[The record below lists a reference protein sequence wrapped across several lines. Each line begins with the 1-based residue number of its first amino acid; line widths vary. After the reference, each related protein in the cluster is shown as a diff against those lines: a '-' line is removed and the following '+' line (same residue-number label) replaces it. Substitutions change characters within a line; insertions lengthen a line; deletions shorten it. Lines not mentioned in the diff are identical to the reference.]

1 MITYIKPRKALNASY
16 SKLPV
21 LAERIEK
28 LRTNLKTYIELG
40 KPDESEEYHKGLI
53 KDFLSNTWYGDDYS
67 LNTNYREDLVI
78 YTGKDVSANA
88 GVIIEAKSP
97 NNKSEMLSEKNE
109 NCKALQE
116 CVYYFMQE
124 AITKKNSD
132 IKKIIITNYEEWFIF
147 EAKDFFRFFC
157 NKANSIYD
165 EFIKFELGQLTDTKT
180 SYFYEKC
187 AKPAIDKWLEK
198 ENINAVHFSIRD
210 FYEPE
215 QNKLSTLYKILSP
228 ENLLSK
234 PFTNDSNSLD
244 KNFYAE
250 LLHIIG
256 LEEVKESG
264 KKLIKRKEK
273 ENRNKASLL
282 EQAIYQLEEEISD
295 EEKCFETALRLV
307 ITWVNRLLFLKLVE
321 SQQLSYQN
329 KNPEYS
335 FLTIKK
341 VQDFD
346 ELNDLFFKVLG
357 KRIENRDEELQK
369 KFSHVPYLNS
379 SLFEPTEDEGILKIR
394 GIKNRPLELFSQTVL
409 KNDSGKKLTGEM
421 DNLQY
426 FFAFLD
432 SYNFASDSSDE
443 IQNENKTLI
452 NASVLGLIFE
462 KINGYKDG
470 SFFTPGFITQY
481 MAEEAIDKVVVQKFN
496 EIKGWKCKNLE
507 ELEEEIDDRE
517 EANEIINKVHI
528 CDPAVGSGHFLV
540 SALNRLLFI
549 KSYLNILLDKNG
561 KRIKRSDW
569 ELKLENDEITVVD
582 EDGNRFEYKATN
594 SERQRV
600 QEALFN
606 EKRTIIENCLFGVDL
621 NPNSVYICRL
631 RLWIE
636 LLKNTYYTEQS
647 NFTQLET
654 LPNIDINIKC
664 GNSLISKFPI
674 KVGESVLSGKIGDE
688 QSTELKKLIPQYKM
702 AVAEYKRENNKET
715 KRKVV
720 EKIASIKKSII
731 GGDTYLF
738 EEYFQD
744 EILASKIFKNSMEWM
759 IEFPEVLNDDGIFEG
774 FDCVIG
780 NPPYIQLQAN
790 KGFLADLYKD
800 FKYETFFKMGD
811 IYCLFIERGFS
822 LLKQDGILSFIN
834 PNTWLQSISFSPFR
848 KFVTTKFAWKK
859 IALTNKVFDE
869 ATVDTHCVIFEK
881 KDEKSDCEIFRV
893 NNDSKVEFLHNVES
907 HLICNTENVI
917 NIEINPEKRKIIEK
931 IKANSSPFSTYFD
944 ITVGVK
950 PFQKGKGKPAQ
961 TAETVATKPFVVE
974 GDKPDSKW
982 SPLMRGSLM
991 NRYVNL
997 WNNNYWI
1004 LYGEWLAEP
1013 RNRKIFDAPEKIII
1027 RQTGDSIIAT
1037 IIESGIICR
1046 DNLYV
1051 CVPKENINLKYILGI
1066 SNSKAADFYYEFL
1079 NPEKG
1084 EGLAQVK
1091 REHVA
1096 QLPIPTATPDQQNEI
1111 IALVDKILKAK
1122 KTGADTSELENQID
1136 QKVYELYGLTEE
1148 EIKVVEEK

>member
-1 MITYIKPRKALNASY
+1 M
-16 SKLPV
+16 
-21 LAERIEK
+21 
-28 LRTNLKTYIELG
+28 
-40 KPDESEEYHKGLI
+40 
-53 KDFLSNTWYGDDYS
+53 
-67 LNTNYREDLVI
+67 
-78 YTGKDVSANA
+78 
-88 GVIIEAKSP
+88 
-97 NNKSEMLSEKNE
+97 
-109 NCKALQE
+109 
-116 CVYYFMQE
+116 
-124 AITKKNSD
+124 
-132 IKKIIITNYEEWFIF
+132 
-147 EAKDFFRFFC
+147 
-157 NKANSIYD
+157 
-165 EFIKFELGQLTDTKT
+165 
-180 SYFYEKC
+180 
-187 AKPAIDKWLEK
+187 
-198 ENINAVHFSIRD
+198 
-210 FYEPE
+210 
-215 QNKLSTLYKILSP
+215 
-228 ENLLSK
+228 
-234 PFTNDSNSLD
+234 
-244 KNFYAE
+244 
-250 LLHIIG
+250 
-256 LEEVKESG
+256 
-264 KKLIKRKEK
+264 
-273 ENRNKASLL
+273 

-357 KRIENRDEELQK
+357 KRIENRDEELQE

-702 AVAEYKRENNKET
+702 AVAEYKRESNKET
-715 KRKVV
+715 KRQVV
-720 EKIASIKKSII
+720 EKIAGIKKSII

-780 NPPYIQLQAN
+780 NPPYISSDGQRAIKKLSEQREYISN
-790 KGFLADLYKD
+790 CKLYKSVHQKWDLY
-800 FKYETFFKMGD
+800 
-811 IYCLFIERGFS
+811 IPFIELG
-822 LLKQDGILSFIN
+822 LTMLCKENGIFAMI
-834 PNTWLQSISFSPFR
+834 IPFPFTNQLYA
-848 KFVTTKFAWKK
+848 KEMKK
-859 IALTNKVFDE
+859 IILENYDLFNLVDLKDVDIFDNATVKNCIPFVKKCSGQGKTWISNIDEKNIIRNTFEQPFTELLQDEKTGVWNVTQEKRDTNKHSNMYVLGDFCYISKGMVLSSDVSGEFTKDDLISITKDE
-869 ATVDTHCVIFEK
+869 LHCKQYIEAKDVEKFKVKRIRYLEFNSERCPSKVSRPTFPEFYEVPKIILNRLGNSIAHIDFGGEYIHNHSLVGAVLWKDLHKVENKSITSSIKKFSKMPREEMEMLSQTVDL
-881 KDEKSDCEIFRV
+881 RY
-893 NNDSKVEFLHNVES
+893 L
-907 HLICNTENVI
+907 L
-917 NIEINPEKRKIIEK
+917 
-931 IKANSSPFSTYFD
+931 
-944 ITVGVK
+944 GV
-950 PFQKGKGKPAQ
+950 
-961 TAETVATKPFVVE
+961 
-974 GDKPDSKW
+974 
-982 SPLMRGSLM
+982 L
-991 NRYVNL
+991 
-997 WNNNYWI
+997 
-1004 LYGEWLAEP
+1004 
-1013 RNRKIFDAPEKIII
+1013 
-1027 RQTGDSIIAT
+1027 
-1037 IIESGIICR
+1037 
-1046 DNLYV
+1046 
-1051 CVPKENINLKYILGI
+1051 
-1066 SNSKAADFYYEFL
+1066 NSKY
-1079 NPEKG
+1079 
-1084 EGLAQVK
+1084 AQVLINNQ
-1091 REHVA
+1091 RGDDYHIYPEH
-1096 QLPIPTATPDQQNEI
+1096 QRNIPIPTATPDQQNEI
-1111 IALVDKILKAK
+1111 IALVDKILEAK
-1122 KTGADTSELENQID
+1122 KMLNQVQHDTSSADTTELENQID